1 MPTATNMRELRG
13 MLLKELANVMNDAA
27 AAAKKD
33 LKNATDYFYD
43 GGQPKMYKRTGT
55 IEKVQEVSKV
65 RRTQDGVAVD
75 VYFNEDASY
84 LSGSKPTVGEV
95 LLLADQG
102 IPFTTKNGFDAR
114 PTVGR
119 KGFWGKAKKDIEKS
133 LKKEMKKHFK

>member
-1 MPTATNMRELRG
+1 MPTATNMRELRE
-13 MLLKELANVMNDAA
+13 MLLKELANVMNDAS

-43 GGQPKMYKRTGT
+43 GGQPTMYKRTGT
-55 IEKVQEVSKV
+55 LEKVQEVSKV
-65 RRTQDGVAVD
+65 IRTQDGVAVD

-84 LSGSKPTVGEV
+84 LSGSKPMVGEV

-119 KGFWGKAKKDIEKS
+119 KGFWEKAKKDMENS
-133 LKKEMKKHFK
+133 LRKEMKKRFK